1 LSFRNSGVSVP
12 HFEKR
17 GLLKGE
23 SHDLIEDGKKIIVV
37 IFLKKRV
44 DERGS

>member
-1 LSFRNSGVSVP
+1 
-12 HFEKR
+12 
-17 GLLKGE
+17 LLKGE
-23 SHDLIEDGKKIIVV
+23 SHDLIEDGKKIILV